1 MPGILR
7 EDFLGDSGLRLGHE
21 GKGPGQLPR
30 LCADWSEGGN
40 GRVQSSR
47 RDSGALTLVSSHHGS

>member
-21 GKGPGQLPR
+21 GKGPGQLLG
-30 LCADWSEGGN
+30 LCADWSERGN
-40 GRVQSSR
+40 G
-47 RDSGALTLVSSHHGS
+47 